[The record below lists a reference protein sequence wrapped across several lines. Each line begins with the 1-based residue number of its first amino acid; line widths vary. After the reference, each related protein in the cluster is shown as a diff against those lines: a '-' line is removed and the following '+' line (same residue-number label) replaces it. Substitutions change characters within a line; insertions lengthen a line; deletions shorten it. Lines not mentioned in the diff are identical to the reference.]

1 MNKNED
7 FDVVIVGSDINAY
20 YMARNVYEAYGKKVH
35 WIGKVSMPAT
45 ALSSLGTIEYVED
58 LWDKEKFLKV
68 LIDYAEAHLGKKL
81 ILIGTNDFYVR
92 NIIENREELSKY
104 YLFNYVSEELFND
117 LALKDVFY
125 TKYATYD
132 IDFPK
137 TYVFNCDGTEEFDDN
152 KLDKLLYPVIIKP
165 GHNVNYFKH
174 EFPGQAKV
182 YKLNT
187 KEEVHEVLD
196 KILTSG
202 YKNNLIL
209 QEFIPG
215 DDSRLFDAVIYCN
228 TSSKAEF
235 LTFAQI
241 GLQERTLSGIGNCTV
256 LVNGYNEFGGTEKIC
271 KKLKEFAEKIGY
283 KGAGEFDLK
292 YDTRDKKFKVLEIN
306 PRQGRSS
313 YYATSCGFNI
323 AEYLIDDLIYSKKKK
338 FKLATKEVALSFV
351 PMRVIKKYVSNKDL
365 KAKVIELKHK
375 KNLINPL
382 KFNKDMNFK
391 RRKWLFLRGVNYCKK
406 YKQHS
411 W

>member
-7 FDVVIVGSDINAY
+7 FEVVIVGSDINAY
-20 YMARNVYEAYGKKVH
+20 YMGRNVYEAYGKKVH

-45 ALSSLGTIEYVED
+45 ALSKLGDVEYVEN
-58 LWDKEKFLKV
+58 LWDKDTFLNTLVK
-68 LIDYAEAHLGKKL
+68 YAMKYKDKKL
-81 ILIGTNDFYVR
+81 VLIGTNDFYVR

-137 TYVFNCDGTEEFDDN
+137 TYIYNCGGKEAFDDKALN
-152 KLDKLLYPVIIKP
+152 DLLYPVIVKP

-174 EFPGQAKV
+174 DFSGQAKV

-187 KEEVHEVLD
+187 KEEVHEVVK
-196 KILTSG
+196 KITEAG
-202 YKNNLIL
+202 YEDNLII

-215 DDSRLFDAVIYCN
+215 DDSKLFDAVIYCDTN
-228 TSSKAEF
+228 SKAEF

-241 GLQERTLSGIGNCTV
+241 GLQERTPTGIGNCTV
-256 LVNGYNEFGGTEKIC
+256 LVNGYNEFGGTDKVC
-271 KKLKEFAEKIGY
+271 KRLKAFAEKIGY

-292 YDTRDKKFKVLEIN
+292 YDERDKKFKVLEIN

-313 YYATSCGFNI
+313 YYATACGFNI
-323 AEYLIDDLIYSKKKK
+323 AKYIIDDVVYSKTKK
-338 FKLATKEVALSFV
+338 FKLANEEVALSFV
-351 PMRVIKKYVSNKDL
+351 PTKVIKKYIENEGL
-365 KAKVIELKHK
+365 KKKILELKRQGK
-375 KNLINPL
+375 LINPL
-382 KFNKDMNFK
+382 YYKKDMSFG
-391 RRKWLFLRGVNYCKK
+391 RRKWLILRNVNYVKK
-406 YKQHS
+406 YKEHT